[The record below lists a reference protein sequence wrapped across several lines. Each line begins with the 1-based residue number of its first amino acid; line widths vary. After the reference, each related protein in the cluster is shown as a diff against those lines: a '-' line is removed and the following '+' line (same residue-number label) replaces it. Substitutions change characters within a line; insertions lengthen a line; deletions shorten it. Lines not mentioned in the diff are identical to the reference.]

1 MSNEYPSN
9 SNLGKKWTDEEETI
23 LSEELNKNIDI
34 EVIAKLHNRTVG
46 GIQSRIKKIAYK
58 LYSSN
63 NSMEEII
70 VKTKLNEEQII
81 ETIKTHENNPK
92 KSITE
97 NKKQFSIESEMY
109 EMKNDIKQLK
119 NTINE
124 LLEIMKTVYK
134 FEDV

>member
-1 MSNEYPSN
+1 
-9 SNLGKKWTDEEETI
+9 
-23 LSEELNKNIDI
+23 
-34 EVIAKLHNRTVG
+34 
-46 GIQSRIKKIAYK
+46 
-58 LYSSN
+58 
-63 NSMEEII
+63 MEEII

-97 NKKQFSIESEMY
+97 NKKPFSIESEMY

>member
-1 MSNEYPSN
+1 MSNEYHSN

-81 ETIKTHENNPK
+81 ETIKTQENNLK

-97 NKKQFSIESEMY
+97 NKKPFSIESEMY

-124 LLEIMKTVYK
+124 LLEIMKIVYK